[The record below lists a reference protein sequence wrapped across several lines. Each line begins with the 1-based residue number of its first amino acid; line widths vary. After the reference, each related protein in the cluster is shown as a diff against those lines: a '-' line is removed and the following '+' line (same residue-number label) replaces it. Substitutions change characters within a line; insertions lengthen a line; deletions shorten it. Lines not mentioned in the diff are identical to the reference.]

1 MNRQSVVPLA
11 VLLALAGCGSSPQVV
26 PAVPPG
32 AAALPPPRPVA
43 TTPAAAS
50 RVVDVEFL
58 RAYVESQGFSRGAPQ
73 SIRLT
78 PGGDAVL
85 FLRSQPR
92 DKKQSLF
99 EMTVATG
106 AVRELLTPEALD
118 TGPEHLTPE
127 ERARRERMRVTSNGL
142 TAFELS
148 KDGKRVVV
156 SLSGKLYGLDRAS
169 GKTHPIDAGK
179 GAVIDPH
186 VSPDGRW
193 IAYVQDDDV
202 HVVALDGS
210 GKPQAVTHGGSEER
224 THGLAEFAAS
234 EELVRFRGFWW
245 SPDSR

>member
-1 MNRQSVVPLA
+1 MNAQPVVSLA
-11 VLLALAGCGSSPQVV
+11 VLLALSGCSSSPPVA
-26 PAVPPG
+26 PAASPG
-32 AAALPPPRPVA
+32 TTALAPPRPVA
-43 TTPAAAS
+43 TAPAAAPP
-50 RVVDVEFL
+50 VIDVEFL

-78 PGGDAVL
+78 PAGDAAL

-118 TGPEHLTPE
+118 REPEHLTAE

-148 KDGKRVVV
+148 KDGNSVVV

-193 IAYVQDDDV
+193 VAYVQDDDV

-210 GKPQAVTHGGSEER
+210 GKPQAVTHGGSEDK
-224 THGLAEFAAS
+224 THGLPEFAAS
-234 EELVRFRGFWW
+234 EELLRFRGF
-245 SPDSR
+245 